1 VWRRPLGRPAM
12 TASLSSKYSTKGDE
26 IVAISLGTCTTKAVH
41 VRRQGESLRLLN
53 YFLKPTPVL
62 KGGLSGEALAN
73 HLSDVNQQLKAGTNR
88 AVLVIGMG
96 QSLARTLEVPALKP
110 PELRLLVKRNSK
122 HFFQEELAEYE
133 FDCYVL
139 PEPAAD
145 ASAGAPSSQRKNRA
159 LVAGTKAALL
169 DDLRAAAKA
178 AGLFLVQV
186 TVSQVSL
193 VNAVLAALPEPPAGE
208 AVAVVDLGFRT
219 SSITFLAS
227 RQPGL
232 SRTVGMGGDTLTAAL
247 SSAMNIPYDVAE
259 GLKVFMPDKVR
270 DKLEERITALAQEL
284 RTAIDFF
291 ESQEDKEVRRV
302 IVAGG
307 TARSQY
313 LVEGLQDQL
322 RIPCE
327 KLDLSRFVTSE
338 LPPEKADALAK
349 DAPQLANVSGAAT
362 AALTAGLIPL
372 NLLAQRQHEERMS
385 RRDPRKWVLRVAA
398 LLVLFT
404 LGWAGK
410 LGLQHWRLSADV
422 PLREF
427 DADRAQK
434 AAAEVSAGWKRISEL
449 NQTAQSLDELSAN
462 RFMWV
467 APLDALQF
475 CMVDGIQVIS
485 LQVRQATA
493 EVPRS
498 PSAREEEEEAPPP
511 PNVLERITLRIR
523 AKNSGPP
530 AAMDKFIE
538 AISAQPYF
546 AGCLRKLA
554 PVELKERMPATVD
567 PTDPSKTLV
576 LFTIEC
582 HFAERPLSGGQ
593 ISRP

>member
-1 VWRRPLGRPAM
+1 M
-12 TASLSSKYSTKGDE
+12 TASLSSKYSSKGDE

-41 VRRQGESLRLLN
+41 VRRQGESLHLLN
-53 YFLKPTPVL
+53 YVLKPTPVL
-62 KGGLSGEALAN
+62 KEGLSGEALTN
-73 HLSDVNQQLKAGTNR
+73 HLRDVSQQLKAGTNR

-96 QSLARTLEVPALKP
+96 QSLFRTLEMPALKP
-110 PELRLLVKRNSK
+110 PETRLLVKRNSK
-122 HFFQEELAEYE
+122 HFFQEELGEYE
-133 FDCYVL
+133 FDCFLL
-139 PEPAAD
+139 PEPAVG
-145 ASAGAPSSQRKNRA
+145 ASAGTPSSQRKNRA

-169 DDLRAAAKA
+169 DDLRAAARA
-178 AGLFLVQV
+178 AGLSLVQV
-186 TVSQVSL
+186 AVSQVSL
-193 VNAVLAALPEPPAGE
+193 VNAVLAALPELPAGE

-219 SSITFLAS
+219 SSITFLVG

-270 DKLEERITALAQEL
+270 DKLEERISALAQEL

-302 IVAGG
+302 LVAGG
-307 TARSQY
+307 TARSQF
-313 LVEGLQDQL
+313 LIEGLQDQL

-327 KLDLSRFVTSE
+327 KLDLTRFVTSE

-349 DAPQLANVSGAAT
+349 DAPQLANVGGAAT

-385 RRDPRKWVLRVAA
+385 RRDPVKWVLRAAA
-398 LLVLFT
+398 LIVLFV

-422 PLREF
+422 PLGEF

-434 AAAEVSAGWKRISEL
+434 AAAEVNAGWKRVGEL
-449 NQTAQSLDELSAN
+449 NQTAQSLEELSTN
-462 RFMWV
+462 RFIWV
-467 APLDALQF
+467 TPLNALQF
-475 CMVDGIQVIS
+475 CMVEGIQVVS
-485 LQVRQATA
+485 LQVQQATVQA
-493 EVPRS
+493 PKTPS
-498 PSAREEEEEAPPP
+498 PSGEEKSAEPPE
-511 PNVLERITLRIR
+511 VLERITLRIR

-530 AAMDKFIE
+530 FAMDKFIE
-538 AISAQPYF
+538 AITAQPYF
-546 AGCLRKLA
+546 AGRLRKQA
-554 PVELKERMPATVD
+554 PVELKERLPATVD

-582 HFAERPLSGGQ
+582 HFAERSLSSGQ
-593 ISRP
+593 VGRP